1 MATVGRVKLTWNGQA
16 VTPGILA
23 AIDAGLRDTGQKRP
37 SRRPS
42 AGPRVDTGAMRDSI
56 DFTVSGGSAARI
68 LTLSVGTDHGLV
80 NEVGT
85 SRMPAQ
91 PMIRP
96 ALDIEGPKLD
106 GRIRAHLGGR

>member
-1 MATVGRVKLTWNGQA
+1 MATVGRVKLTWQGPAITAQ
-16 VTPGILA
+16 VLQ
-23 AIDAGLRDTGQKRP
+23 AIDAGLEDTGQAAKQEAQ
-37 SRRPS
+37 RR
-42 AGPRVDTGAMRDSI
+42 ARVDTGEMRDSI

-68 LTLSVGTDHGLV
+68 LTLSVGTDHGLF

>member
-1 MATVGRVKLTWNGQA
+1 MAAVGRVKLTWNGQA

-23 AIDAGLRDTGQKRP
+23 AIDAGLAETGQAAKQEAQ
-37 SRRPS
+37 RR
-42 AGPRVDTGAMRDSI
+42 ARVDTDAMRDSI

-80 NEVGT
+80 NEIGT
-85 SRMPAQ
+85 SRMSAQ

-96 ALDIEGPKLD
+96 AMDQEGPKLD
-106 GRIRAHLGGR
+106 GRIRAHLGGH